1 MKRLLDGILLLSLL
15 TVVVTTMT
23 GCTFGRA
30 RIGITVNPD
39 PLLIDFNKSEIEGTV
54 TLTLDGLG
62 SFTVDE
68 IGLDYIDAQ
77 GQRIEGEGL
86 PQGGKLTQSISLV
99 GTMGVVRKT
108 LPLKGVLGAE
118 GVKIRNEWWLPGA
131 LHPASCRMTLLDISG
146 RVVGA
151 GSVGLK
157 WHPY

>member
-1 MKRLLDGILLLSLL
+1 MPSVVANSLQ
-15 TVVVTTMT
+15 
-23 GCTFGRA
+23 
-30 RIGITVNPD
+30 ITAYCLFMIAKD
-39 PLLIDFNKSEIEGTV
+39 PVALISALFTSRF
-54 TLTLDGLG
+54 LG

-118 GVKIRNEWWLPGA
+118 GVKIRNEWWLQGA